1 MSKENS
7 NIDDSVVFTKKK
19 FSITIAV
26 VLLVILLG
34 FWGVYYFASNNSSTN
49 TEETTSQTKET
60 VEIEKVQ
67 RSISGESLEDDK
79 KNALNSAQ
87 AILETSAISPDDKS
101 IQERVEALDQGDD
114 SVVDSSL
121 TEKMR
126 FVGEFEDDKELQ
138 YTTYQ
143 ALITLSSYTN
153 ANGEIEP
160 ISDTV
165 WQQVHVDQE
174 VGIAYVPI
182 SAFYGPGA
190 SFSLE
195 LVYTDGEWK
204 MAPYS
209 LLDIINLSALLQQQ
223 SMNQE

>member
-49 TEETTSQTKET
+49 TEETPSQTKET

-87 AILETSAISPDDKS
+87 AILEASAISPDDKS
-101 IQERVEALDQGDD
+101 IQERVEALDQGDG

>member
-26 VLLVILLG
+26 ILLVILLG

-49 TEETTSQTKET
+49 TEETPSQTKET

-87 AILETSAISPDDKS
+87 AILEASAISPDDKS

-153 ANGEIEP
+153 ANGKIEP

-174 VGIAYVPI
+174 AGIAYVPI